1 MNFSDIGRW
10 WGTNPKTRS
19 QEEIGIVGADKDS
32 ALFAE
37 CKWTNEK
44 IDLSVLETLAERS
57 SLFPYR
63 DKHFYLFAKS
73 GFTKGCQEHA
83 IEMGNVTLVSYEDM
97 LGESYIEKLSY

>member
-10 WGTNPKTRS
+10 WGTNPKTRL

-57 SLFPYR
+57 NLFPYR
-63 DKHFYLFAKS
+63 HKHFYLFAKS
-73 GFTKGCQEHA
+73 GFTKGCQERA
-83 IEMGNVTLVSYEDM
+83 IEMRNVMFVSYEDM
-97 LGESYIEKLSY
+97 LGLDYNGKSGK